1 MQKLRINNQIR
12 AKEVRLLSKE
22 GDNLGIVPLSEALR
36 MAQEDELDL
45 IEISSNQS
53 GTIAKIADYGKY
65 LYELNKK
72 QKKAKQGAK
81 PTETKSIQIKVGTG
95 EHDLELKAKSISKWL
110 SEGHRVKIEL
120 FLRGRVKYLDE
131 KFLKDR
137 LERVLHFIT
146 ESYKVAE
153 DVKKSPKGFIITL
166 ERNKK

>member
-1 MQKLRINNQIR
+1 MQNLRINNQIR
-12 AKEVRLLSKE
+12 AKEVRLLSADGE
-22 GDNLGIVPLSEALR
+22 NLGIVPLAQAIKMAEEA
-36 MAQEDELDL
+36 ELDL

-53 GTIAKIADYGKY
+53 GTIARIADYGKY
-65 LYELNKK
+65 LYEQNKK

-81 PTETKSIQIKVGTG
+81 PTETKSLQIKVGTG
-95 EHDLELKAKSISKWL
+95 EHDLELKAKTISKWL

-131 KFLKDR
+131 KFLKER

-153 DVKKSPKGFIITL
+153 DIKKSPKGLTITL